1 MADNLPAL
9 CRMAGASSL
18 IYLPQ
23 LTDELALNK
32 GSTLPWLNLLTDA
45 VYSMERS
52 GKPLELI
59 VSHLPEPH
67 AVSDSDLGKRDHVKV
82 WRKRLQQWLDQGLVK
97 LYQASAEALPIL
109 CLSTKQTSRIALQLH
124 QRLEAESRVWFQT
137 RSSEGVETVLS
148 RLSELRDRARVVQP
162 EELEDPDTI
171 VVFLNPKDN
180 EWRGDLSLPELR
192 KKLEIER
199 VLSGSKVTKVVYHDR
214 YLRVAGAEILADL
227 LQGDGLDSESQ
238 VLILTVE
245 DRDASDLS
253 KKLTTVFTRLQ
264 PTKNKL
270 KVHVKR
276 WHERFDLP
284 HGRDLEIYRQDGQ
297 EYKVIFDKGM
307 AFLEA
312 RAGGTYRVTEPTYV
326 VVTRQS

>member
-1 MADNLPAL
+1 
-9 CRMAGASSL
+9 
-18 IYLPQ
+18 
-23 LTDELALNK
+23 
-32 GSTLPWLNLLTDA
+32 
-45 VYSMERS
+45 MERS
-52 GKPLELI
+52 GFPLELI
-59 VSHLPEPH
+59 VSHLPEPN

-82 WRKRLQQWLDQGLVK
+82 WRKRLQQWIDQGLVK
-97 LYQASAEALPIL
+97 LYQASADTEAFPIL
-109 CLSTKQTSRIALQLH
+109 CLSTKQTSRIALQLY
-124 QRLEAESRVWFQT
+124 QRLEDESRVWFQT
-137 RSSEGVETVLS
+137 RSSEGVETVLN
-148 RLSELRDRARVVQP
+148 RLSELRERARVIQP
-162 EELEDPDTI
+162 EELEDPDTW
-171 VVFLNPKDN
+171 VLSLEPTNPD
-180 EWRGDLSLPELR
+180 WRGDLSLPELR
-192 KKLEIER
+192 KQLEIER
-199 VLSGSKVTKVVYHDR
+199 VLMGSKVKKLVYRDR

-245 DRDASDLS
+245 DRDARDASELS

-264 PTKNKL
+264 PTKNNL